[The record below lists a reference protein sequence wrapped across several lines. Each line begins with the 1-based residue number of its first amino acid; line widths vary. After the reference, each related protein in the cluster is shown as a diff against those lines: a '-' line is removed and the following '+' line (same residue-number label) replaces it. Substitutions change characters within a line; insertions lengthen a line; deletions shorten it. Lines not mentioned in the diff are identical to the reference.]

1 VALSSEVLT
10 VKELANYL
18 KIHESTVYR
27 LIKTRQLPAFKVG
40 RDWRFNR
47 EQIDRW
53 RLERTV
59 KPDPQA
65 REFPPVT

>member
-1 VALSSEVLT
+1 VLT
-10 VKELANYL
+10 VKELASYL

-27 LIKTRQLPAFKVG
+27 LIKTGQLPAFKVG
-40 RDWRFNR
+40 RDWRFDL

-59 KPDPQA
+59 KPPS
-65 REFPPVT
+65 